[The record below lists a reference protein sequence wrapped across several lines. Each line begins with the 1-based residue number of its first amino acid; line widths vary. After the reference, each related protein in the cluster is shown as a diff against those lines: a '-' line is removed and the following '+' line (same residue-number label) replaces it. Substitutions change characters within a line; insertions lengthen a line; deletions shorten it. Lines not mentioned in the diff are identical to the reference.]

1 MNASTI
7 LNDNMSLEQK
17 LQAISDAMEQ
27 AQTEANEQAAA
38 RGDMA
43 VPIDPADLTMCEGC
57 Q

>member
-7 LNDNMSLEQK
+7 LNDDMTLDQK
-17 LQAISDAMEQ
+17 LKAISDAVEQ

-38 RGDMA
+38 RGDVA
-43 VPIDPADLTMCEGC
+43 APIDPADLTMCEGC